1 MCFKKHPNLF
11 ALLFIVALATRSWSQ
26 VNIPPT
32 INAVG
37 NQIYCPLSELN
48 IVTSFDIIDP
58 DNTEIA
64 ALYIQ
69 ISTGYAKGQDQLIL
83 KGTHPNVIT
92 SWNNTEGKLTLK
104 GIGSANVTYV
114 NLVAAVKDVVFK
126 SNSNSVSGEKTF
138 SFTIGDA
145 NYLPSTGHYYEFV
158 SALGITW
165 SDAKIAAEGRNYYG
179 LRGYLATIT
188 SPEEAQLSGEQASGA
203 GWIGGSD
210 AQTEGIWK
218 WMTGPET
225 GKTFWFGNF
234 TGTTFGTDIP
244 FSFWN
249 TGEPNQ
255 LGDED
260 YAHVTAPGVGI
271 TGSWNDLSNTGST
284 FGDYQPKGYIVEY
297 GWPGDPVIDIS
308 ASTKI
313 SISSI
318 DSKISNSN
326 CGAGNVLL
334 SATATLGGT
343 VLWFDA
349 LTGGNQVGS
358 GSSFLT
364 PTIATTTSYYV
375 AASFDGICNT
385 GIRKPIIAT
394 IYTIPTITST
404 TGASICG
411 AGSGTLHASAS
422 AGIVN
427 WYDVPTG
434 GTALATGTSFTS
446 PIVATNSTYYV
457 NATDNGCTTAFRTPV
472 TLIVQYIPAPT
483 GSASQHFCD
492 IENAKIANLNVSGTT
507 ILWYANATG
516 GAPLNNTTI
525 LSNSTT
531 YFASQT
537 VNTCESQTRFAV
549 TVTLFET
556 VIPTLASAIP
566 ILKACDNSIDGDD
579 TNGFTTFDLTQNES
593 VLLNGKS
600 TLDFTITYFTDASYA
615 PSSKIL
621 TPNSFTNT
629 KVNNQ
634 IIYTRIFN
642 NLDQTCYTDN
652 SFTIEVSQLPIILPS
667 IVFKNC
673 DEDGTPD
680 GFTDF
685 NLAEANTVITNGN
698 NNLTVTYHLSVADAN
713 AGLNILNP
721 SPYNNATSNTVY
733 ARVENSNGCYR
744 VSTVNLDVSVTSFPA
759 GFNFELENCALVNTN
774 DNFSVF
780 DLTEATNYFLTQL
793 PPQHLSVHYYR
804 TLSDAQLEQ
813 NEILSVETY
822 QNDTP
827 FSQILYVRVENIDNG
842 DCFGIGLHLTLTVNP
857 IPQFDLEPNSFVC
870 LNDFSISVSAQ
881 NPGASYNYIWYDEN
895 NAIVGNN
902 ITLQLLKGG
911 DFSVTATNVFGCST
925 TKSVFVKESITATFE
940 TIDIVDD
947 SDNNIIT
954 VHITGNGLYEIA
966 LDNINSSVPFS
977 GNTYVFSN
985 VKAGLHT
992 VYIRD
997 KNGCGTTSQQVA
1009 VIEFPKFL
1017 TPNGDGIND
1026 TWNVIGASL
1035 QPDSLIYIYDRFSRL
1050 LAKINPSGAGWDGTF
1065 NGRELPSNDYWF
1077 TAKLT
1082 DGHYRKGHFS
1092 LIRR

>member
-11 ALLFIVALATRSWSQ
+11 VFLFIMALATRSWSQ
-26 VNIPPT
+26 ANIPPT

-69 ISTGYAKGQDQLIL
+69 ISTGYSKGEDQLIL
-83 KGTHPNVIT
+83 RGTHPSIT
-92 SWNNTEGKLTLK
+92 TSFNITEGKLTLK

-114 NLVAAVKDVVFK
+114 NLVAAVKDVIFK

-210 AQTEGIWK
+210 AQTEGVWK

-234 TGTTFGTDIP
+234 TGTTIGTDIP
-244 FSFWN
+244 FAFWN

-255 LGDED
+255 SGNED
-260 YAHVTAPGVGI
+260 YAHVTAPGIGI
-271 TGSWNDLSNTGST
+271 LGSWNDLKID
-284 FGDYQPKGYIVEY
+284 GDPPGPYHPKGYIVEY

-313 SISSI
+313 SVASI
-318 DSKISNSN
+318 NTTTPNSN
-326 CGAGNVLL
+326 CGTGNVLL

-349 LTGGNQVGS
+349 LTGGTQVGS
-358 GSSFLT
+358 GPSFLT
-364 PTIATTTSYYV
+364 PIIATTTSYYV
-375 AASFDGICNT
+375 AASFDGNCNT
-385 GIRKPIIAT
+385 GIRTPVIAT
-394 IYTIPTITST
+394 INTIPSITTT
-404 TGASICG
+404 TGATICG
-411 AGSGTLHASAS
+411 AGSATLQALASSGTVS
-422 AGIVN
+422 

-446 PIVATNSTYYV
+446 PIVAINTTYYV
-457 NATDNGCTTAFRTPV
+457 DATDKDCTTTLRTPI
-472 TLIVQYIPAPT
+472 TLTVQNTPAPT
-483 GSASQHFCD
+483 GLASQHFCD
-492 IENAKIANLNVSGTT
+492 IELAKISDLNITGAT

-516 GAPLNNTTI
+516 GTPLNNTTI
-525 LSNSTT
+525 LLNNTT
-531 YFASQT
+531 YYASQT
-537 VNTCESQTRFAV
+537 LNNCESPSRFAV
-549 TVTLFET
+549 TVTIFET
-556 VIPTLASAIP
+556 VIPTLSSSIP
-566 ILKACDNSIDGDD
+566 VLKTCDNNLDGED
-579 TNGFTTFDLTQNES
+579 TNGFTIFDLTLNKS
-593 VLLNGKS
+593 ILLNGKS
-600 TLDFTITYFTDASYA
+600 DLDFTIAYFTDAGYA
-615 PSSKIL
+615 PSSKIWA
-621 TPNSFTNT
+621 PNSFTNT
-629 KVNNQ
+629 QVNTQ
-634 IIYTRIFN
+634 TIYAQIFN
-642 NLDQTCYTDN
+642 NLDQTCFTEN
-652 SFTIEVSQLPIILPS
+652 SFTIEVSKLPIIQSS

-685 NLAEANTVITNGN
+685 NLNEVNAIITNN
-698 NNLTVTYHLSVADAN
+698 NNDLTVTYHLSVADAN
-713 AGLNILNP
+713 AGLNVLNP
-721 SPYNNATSNTVY
+721 SPFNNATAQIVY
-733 ARVENSNGCYR
+733 ARVENSDGCYR
-744 VSTVNLDVSVTSFPA
+744 ISAVNLDVSVTSFPA
-759 GFNFELENCALVNTN
+759 GFNFELENCAIDNTN
-774 DNFSVF
+774 DNFSTF

-793 PPQHLSVHYYR
+793 PPQHLSVHYFR

-813 NEILSVETY
+813 NEILSVQTY

-827 FSQILYVRVENIDNG
+827 FSQTLYVRVENMDNG
-842 DCFGIGLHLTLTVNP
+842 DCFGIGPYLTLTVNP
-857 IPQFDLEPNSFVC
+857 IPKFDLEPNSFVC

-881 NPGASYNYIWYDEN
+881 NPGATYNYIWYDEN

-911 DFSVTATNVFGCST
+911 DFSVTATNAFGCAT
-925 TKSVFVKESITATFE
+925 TKSINVKESITATIE

-954 VHITGNGLYEIA
+954 VHISGNGLYEIA
-966 LDNINSSVPFS
+966 LDNINNSVPFS
-977 GNTYVFSN
+977 GNTFVFSN

-997 KNGCGTTSQQVA
+997 KNGCGTTSQQIA

-1050 LAKINPSGAGWDGTF
+1050 LAKINPAGNGWNGTF

-1077 TAKLT
+1077 TAKLA